1 MYCKANGMDLFDIS
15 SMESKAALF
24 DYATE
29 LFGESIEIMFNVKGR
44 ESGECQYIDNANGP
58 FIALYGF
65 CNRAF
70 YLFCGFQNPSP
81 SDSFNLAKS
90 EGEFLFKTVP

>member
-15 SMESKAALF
+15 SKESKAALF

-29 LFGESIEIMFNVKGR
+29 LFGESIEIKLHVKGR
-44 ESGECQYIDNANGP
+44 AAGECQYIDNANGS
-58 FIALYGF
+58 FNALYGY
-65 CNRAF
+65 CNLAF

-81 SDSFNLAKS
+81 SDSFNLEKS